1 MNKSCLILCLISL
14 VMSAAYTDSAVNK
27 KNSQSPN
34 YCVDYFPY
42 DEDYDTFCCQLVAH
56 QDHQTVLIINYGT
69 NMIKDIMIDVALSDS
84 N

>member
-1 MNKSCLILCLISL
+1 MNKCCLILSLISL

-42 DEDYDTFCCQLVAH
+42 DEDYDTFCCTTGGPS
-56 QDHQTVLIINYGT
+56 HQTVLIINYTT
-69 NMIKDIMIDVALSDS
+69 NMMKDIMIDVALSDS